1 MWTTEVCPA
10 LVFDK
15 DLQICTGCLAMYSET
30 DPSST
35 HPKTMGT
42 RITDLCKQQGISTQE
57 LFFEALWNEAMRLF
71 SHFGAVLMPRMSGV
85 HTEAPKSKDAA
96 RDKKNTWT
104 QARVHLLEQEVANLR
119 LDKDRLSASNRVLK
133 ADYQVVLEK
142 MVKQRKDSI
151 TQYEAAAREDLAQVE
166 RYELG
171 IIQTY
176 LPAQMPAE
184 EVEALVVA
192 SIAEAGATSAKDMG
206 KVIALV
212 KPKVAGR
219 TDMGKLSE
227 LVKQKLAALG

>member
-1 MWTTEVCPA
+1 MATVSSAQIITSPSPPDSVKAEFDRLAKAMWTTEVCPA

-15 DLQICTGCLAMYSET
+15 DLQICTGCLAMYSDS

-71 SHFGAVLMPRMSGV
+71 AHFGAVLMPRMSGV

-142 MVKQRKDSI
+142 MVNESSLMHRLRL
-151 TQYEAAAREDLAQVE
+151 EAAMHID
-166 RYELG
+166 
-171 IIQTY
+171 
-176 LPAQMPAE
+176 
-184 EVEALVVA
+184 ALHRLLHPEGCGCPHH
-192 SIAEAGATSAKDMG
+192 SRHDEQDSK
-206 KVIALV
+206 
-212 KPKVAGR
+212 
-219 TDMGKLSE
+219 
-227 LVKQKLAALG
+227 